1 MAEQHG
7 AASQPASAGQSGGTI
22 VQAIVDDAPAY
33 DAIISLCLVAQP
45 RFVPRGDW
53 RAWAEAT
60 ASALSV
66 EQWRRVRK
74 WFAETAIGPALY
86 ALPPLLTGPA
96 EMRDLAALADA
107 LTALSLGDL
116 LRMAVTA
123 ELIAPQTPLDT
134 PDLLA
139 LVGDATAARRFCD
152 RYLRV
157 AGRRRAV
164 MLRTLIAPEEARA
177 ELVATLREHD
187 AQVFAS
193 LAPQLAEERQ
203 RAVQTLRTQIA
214 RAGGA
219 IPEFIRERDDL
230 AGFSPVVIGVS
241 TLLGDHLSVYYHD
254 IDRTLFDGRDYEPMI
269 VICGAR
275 KALGANRRRGAEAL
289 VGGAEGAE
297 RFADPATR
305 WARVYAALADPSRL
319 QIVRLLVERP
329 RYGQELA
336 ATLGMSGATIS
347 HHLDALGKSGVLRI
361 ERRAHRTYFALDHEE
376 LRALLR
382 QGEQYALGAP
392 QNARAER
399 QSEEQAAGQAPT
411 SDEGI
416 A

>member
-1 MAEQHG
+1 MAELE
-7 AASQPASAGQSGGTI
+7 ATSESASAGASNDTTGQ
-22 VQAIVDDAPAY
+22 VIVDDAPAY

-53 RAWAEAT
+53 RAWAETT

-74 WFAETAIGPALY
+74 WFAESAIGSALE
-86 ALPPLLTGPA
+86 ALAPLLTGPA
-96 EMRDLAALADA
+96 ETRDLAALADA
-107 LTALSLGDL
+107 FAALPAGDM
-116 LRMAVTA
+116 LRLVVTA
-123 ELIAPQTPLDT
+123 ELIAPQTPLDA

-139 LVGDATAARRFCD
+139 LAGDLAAVRRFCD

-157 AGRRRAV
+157 TGRRRAV
-164 MLRTLIAPEEARA
+164 MLRTLAAPEEARA
-177 ELVATLREHD
+177 ELVATLREFD
-187 AQVFAS
+187 TQVFAP
-193 LAPQLAEERQ
+193 LAPRLAEERQ
-203 RAVQTLRTQIA
+203 RAAQALRAQIA
-214 RAGGA
+214 RDGGA
-219 IPEFIRERDDL
+219 APDFIRERDDL

-241 TLLGDHLSVYYHD
+241 TLLGDHLSAYFHD
-254 IDRTLFDGRDYEPMI
+254 VDRTLFDGRDYEPII

-275 KALGANRRRGAEAL
+275 KALGLGRRRGADAL
-289 VGGAEGAE
+289 VGGAEGVE
-297 RFADPATR
+297 RFANPAMR
-305 WARVYAALADPSRL
+305 WAKVYAALADPSRL

-336 ATLGMSGATIS
+336 AALGMSGATIS

-392 QNARAER
+392 SDAQLERRPER
-399 QSEEQAAGQAPT
+399 QATAHATPT
-411 SDEGI
+411 DEGI